1 MTQIL
6 IRMDCWLNS
15 AQSDWLKS
23 YSREKEIKESQLMR
37 LVIGMFLDG
46 IESETIIVDK
56 NEDMQDLVRGV
67 IRITEAQYRSLG
79 LLSREQ
85 GKTTQSLLRQATQ
98 YYINRLQGMETINL
112 APATPRKLMKIVAAN
127 PMVPGGSKLQGYKAP
142 RKIRFEA
149 SRVFSKAYVKKE
161 IENLKRREKLRDNQL
176 DQFMGRVRE
185 IVGRDFQPPTQPS
198 KAKIRGLDS
207 GFIES
212 LITSL
217 FGSENEYVDDMRKEL
232 EKMLDKV

>member
-1 MTQIL
+1 MAPIL

-15 AQSDWLKS
+15 AQSDWLKG
-23 YSREKEIKESQLMR
+23 YAREREIKESQLMR

-46 IESETIIVDK
+46 IEGETIIVDK
-56 NEDMQDLVRGV
+56 NENMQGLVRGV

-98 YYINRLQGMETINL
+98 YYINRLQGMDTINL
-112 APATPRKLMKIVAAN
+112 APATPKKLMKIVAAN

-142 RKIRFEA
+142 KKIRFEA
-149 SRVFSKAYVKKE
+149 PETFSKVDVKKE
-161 IENLKRREKLRDNQL
+161 IANLERQEKLRDNQL

-185 IVGRDFQPPTQPS
+185 IVGRDFQPPTMPS
-198 KAKIRGLDS
+198 KAEVRGSDP
-207 GFIES
+207 GFIQS
-212 LITSL
+212 LITIL
-217 FGSENEYVDDMRKEL
+217 DGSENEHADEMRKEL